1 MLRSSCLEVARERLC
16 SGLAVPAPP
25 PHLHSSPVPVPPGP
39 PPPAPPGGPPPARGP
54 GRRNEPSLVC
64 TYE

>member
-25 PHLHSSPVPVPPGP
+25 PHLHSSPVPVPLPAHPTPAGFHP
-39 PPPAPPGGPPPARGP
+39 PENQVGAWCQV
-54 GRRNEPSLVC
+54 L
-64 TYE
+64 